1 MSTQPKTAIS
11 LIRLTDSIINSCYQM
26 SGEYTIRLAKQEE
39 LLLLNDLE
47 NAAAEIF
54 KNTKYALEIDQKPLS
69 LSVLKQQHQ
78 QNLVW
83 VAVNKSDRLVGF
95 AVVLIVD
102 GLAHLHEL
110 SVAPQ
115 YGRQG
120 IGTKLTKE
128 VINWAKQAN
137 FPGIT
142 LSTFRDIAWNAPFYR
157 KLGFREIPKAEI
169 STGLDNIRRKEAAAG
184 LPIEERILMI
194 LKFQL
199 YRP

>member
-1 MSTQPKTAIS
+1 MS
-11 LIRLTDSIINSCYQM
+11 D
-26 SGEYTIRLAKQEE
+26 EYIIRLARQQE
-39 LLLLNDLE
+39 LLLLNALE
-47 NAAAEIF
+47 NAASEIF
-54 KNTKYALEIDQKPLS
+54 KNTKYALEINQEPLS
-69 LSVLKQQHQ
+69 LEILEQQQ
-78 QNLVW
+78 QQDLVW
-83 VAVNKSDRLVGF
+83 VAINNSDRPVGF

-128 VINWAKQAN
+128 VINWAKQAS

-157 KLGFREIPKAEI
+157 KLGFREMPKAEI
-169 STGLDNIRRKEAAAG
+169 GTELDNIRRKEAEAG

-194 LKFQL
+194 LKF
-199 YRP
+199 

>member
-1 MSTQPKTAIS
+1 MSDKY
-11 LIRLTDSIINSCYQM
+11 LIRLAQ
-26 SGEYTIRLAKQEE
+26 KEE
-39 LLLLNDLE
+39 LLLLNELE

-54 KNTKYALEIDQKPLS
+54 QNTKYALEIDQKPLS
-69 LSVLKQQHQ
+69 LEVLKQQHQ

-83 VAVNKSDRLVGF
+83 VAVNKSDRNSPSLLDRPVGF

-102 GLAHLHEL
+102 GWPHLHEL
-110 SVAPQ
+110 SVDPQ

-120 IGTKLTKE
+120 IGTQLTKE

-137 FPGIT
+137 FLGIT

-169 STGLDNIRRKEAAAG
+169 GQGLDNIRRKEAAAG
-184 LPIEERILMI
+184 LPVKERILMI
-194 LKFQL
+194 LKF
-199 YRP
+199 